1 MSLEGLMREL
11 FDKGSHLEREVPEF
25 KVKVPERYV
34 WRDEFIYYQK
44 VVKSR
49 LDTIYQNLETMQLH

>member
-1 MSLEGLMREL
+1 MREL